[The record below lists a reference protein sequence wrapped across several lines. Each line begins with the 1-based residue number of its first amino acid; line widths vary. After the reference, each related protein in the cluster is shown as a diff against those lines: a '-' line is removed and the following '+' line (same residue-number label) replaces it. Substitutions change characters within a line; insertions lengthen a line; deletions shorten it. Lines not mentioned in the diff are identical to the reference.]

1 MIASPVRIPC
11 SSRLEHSMRVV
22 VIGGYGNFGARV
34 CRALSGTPAMEIVA
48 AGRHPDERRD
58 GLADLNLQ
66 HARLDHSARDFPP
79 ALARLPPALVIHR
92 AGPFQAQDYRVP
104 VAATAARAQYL
115 DPRDRRQFLIRLPVY
130 APSSASA

>member
-1 MIASPVRIPC
+1 
-11 SSRLEHSMRVV
+11 MRVV

-66 HARLDHSARDFPP
+66 HARLDHSARDFAPGRSSRRTTASRSPRWRP
-79 ALARLPPALVIHR
+79 ARTTSISPT
-92 AGPFQAQDYRVP
+92 AG
-104 VAATAARAQYL
+104 
-115 DPRDRRQFLIRLPVY
+115 
-130 APSSASA
+130 SS

>member
-58 GLADLNLQ
+58 GLADPNLP
-66 HARLDHSARDFPP
+66 HPRPDHSARGFSPAAAPLAPP
-79 ALARLPPALVIHR
+79 PLIHLARPV
-92 AGPFQAQDYRVP
+92 PFP
-104 VAATAARAQYL
+104 
-115 DPRDRRQFLIRLPVY
+115 
-130 APSSASA
+130 